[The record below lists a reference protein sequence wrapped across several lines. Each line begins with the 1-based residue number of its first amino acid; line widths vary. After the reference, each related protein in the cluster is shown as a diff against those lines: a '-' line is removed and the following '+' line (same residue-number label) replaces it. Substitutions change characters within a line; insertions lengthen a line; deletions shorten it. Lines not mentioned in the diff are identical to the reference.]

1 MDEVRMSKQ
10 SSLTQERRSF
20 FARLNVQAASLAAF
34 AMGGVAF
41 GKAAKDKSAPSTR
54 FEPARHEKDD
64 WLDKLPGKHRLIF
77 DTTNSQGV
85 AESLLFANNFLL
97 ANRTD
102 YGLNN
107 KELAVVIVMRHLS
120 TPFAFNDAMWA
131 KYGTA
136 LAARAQFV
144 DPKTKQTPTGNSYAH
159 GDGATLDALSKLG
172 IQLAVCAM
180 ATRFF
185 ATGLA
190 EATGGTV
197 DAVYNE
203 LTSNL
208 VVPTSRMVP
217 AGIVAVNRAQ
227 ERGYSLVTT

>member
-1 MDEVRMSKQ
+1 
-10 SSLTQERRSF
+10 
-20 FARLNVQAASLAAF
+20 
-34 AMGGVAF
+34 MGGVAL
-41 GKAAKDKSAPSTR
+41 ARDKSAPASR
-54 FEPARHEKDD
+54 WEPARHEKDE
-64 WLDKLPGKHRLIF
+64 WLDKIPGKHRLIF
-77 DTTNSQGV
+77 DTTNHNGV
-85 AESLLFANNFLL
+85 AEALLFANNFLL
-97 ANRTD
+97 ANRSD
-102 YGLNN
+102 YGLDH
-107 KELAVVIVMRHLS
+107 KELAVVVVLRHLS
-120 TPFAFNDAMWA
+120 TPFAYNDAMWA

-144 DPKTKQTPTGNSYAH
+144 DPKTKQPPTGNSYAH
-159 GDGATLDALSKLG
+159 GEGASFDALSKLG
-172 IQLAVCAM
+172 VQLAVCAM